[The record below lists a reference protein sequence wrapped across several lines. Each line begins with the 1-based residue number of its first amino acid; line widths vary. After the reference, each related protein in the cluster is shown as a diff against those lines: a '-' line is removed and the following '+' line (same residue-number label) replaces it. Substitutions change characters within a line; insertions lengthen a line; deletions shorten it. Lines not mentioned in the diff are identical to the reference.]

1 MEEFLKNL
9 ADALNQ
15 PDADLAPG
23 QKLRDLPVWD
33 SLAILTTLSMV
44 DQEYNVTLS
53 GTDLQSCD
61 TVADIFTK
69 VREQHPDA

>member
-15 PDADLAPG
+15 PDTDLAAT
-23 QKLRDLPVWD
+23 QKLRDLPNWD

-53 GTDLQSCD
+53 GADLQSCD
-61 TVADIFTK
+61 TVADIYSK
-69 VREQHPDA
+69 VREHNPDA